1 LAEVAGGVAQL
12 LVVRPHFT
20 FMEMQR
26 LVRLQVWMVIVL
38 TIYAL
43 LSGYLLYSMPQ
54 RAQPILLARS
64 VAEREAQTSD
74 LSQIQS
80 DFRSAV
86 SIAREIQRD
95 RNQLLLICLGAT
107 VAVVGFMG
115 WSIFVISRIKREV
128 DHAA

>member
-1 LAEVAGGVAQL
+1 
-12 LVVRPHFT
+12 
-20 FMEMQR
+20 
-26 LVRLQVWMVIVL
+26 VL